1 MDVSTPAQLPLVP
14 EATLRKHGAF
24 VGYDTRFRACARL
37 LQSLHREA
45 LGLPMGGFIDGVG
58 KRRRYGHLVSQADA
72 AAGANFLNEDILRFT
87 SKTLAYRE
95 PGALIE
101 DRRVYGNLLASMPLA
116 FNLFGALKL
125 DGDLADRWV
134 REVYPAFEGKVS
146 HIQFEHSP
154 GRGESRFTDD
164 GTAFD
169 VFISLRLD
177 DGRKAF
183 LAIEVKYSE
192 GMTEAEPRMRPRYDA
207 LAEESGLFENPQD
220 PDLRR
225 NPFQQLWRQHMLAQA
240 MVMTGLYDTGAL
252 LIIAPEKNGE
262 VQRAAARYQALLAA
276 REDVV
281 TFEPVTL
288 ERAIA
293 AVALAGDAAHAAAL
307 THRYTDFGPVHA
319 LI

>member
-1 MDVSTPAQLPLVP
+1 MDVSTPDQLPLVP

-24 VGYDTRFRACARL
+24 VAYDTRFRACARL

-58 KRRRYGHLVSQADA
+58 KRRRYGHLISQADA

-183 LAIEVKYSE
+183 LAVEVKYSE
-192 GMTEAEPRMRPRYDA
+192 GMAEAEPRMRPRYDE
-207 LAEESGLFENPQD
+207 LSIQSGLFRNPDD
-220 PDLRR
+220 PALRR
-225 NPFQQLWRQHMLAQA
+225 NPVQQLWRQHMLAQA
-240 MVMTGLYDTGAL
+240 MVMSGLYDTGAF
-252 LIIAPEKNGE
+252 LIVGPERNGE
-262 VQRAAARYQALLAA
+262 LQRAADRYKAMLAVN
-276 REDVV
+276 DGSVP
-281 TFEPVTL
+281 FQGVTL
-288 ERAIA
+288 ETAIA
-293 AVALAGDAAHAAAL
+293 AVALAGNTAHAAAL